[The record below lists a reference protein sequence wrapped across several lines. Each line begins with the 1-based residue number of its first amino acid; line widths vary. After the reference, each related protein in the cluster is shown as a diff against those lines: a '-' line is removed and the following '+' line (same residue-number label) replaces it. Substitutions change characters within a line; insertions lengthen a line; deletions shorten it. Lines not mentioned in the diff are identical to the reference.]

1 MRKEVD
7 TFQYVEAV
15 NRLMRKDG
23 ILLVAEGKNKKPNTM
38 TIGWGFLGTMWAKPV
53 FVVAVRHSRH
63 TFKLMEEADSFT
75 VCLPAKD
82 MAEAL
87 EFCGTKS
94 GRDVDKLKTYKWT
107 AVPGKTVNAPYIK
120 ECPVHFE
127 CGIIYKDDLKPGV
140 LPSDIED
147 GVYKSR
153 DMHMLYYGEVK
164 GVYAESDADKKLME

>member
-15 NRLMRKDG
+15 NKLMRKDG
-23 ILLVAEGKNKKPNTM
+23 ILLVAEGKDKKPNTM

-63 TFKLMEEADSFT
+63 TFKLLEESDSFT
-75 VCLPAKD
+75 VCLPARG

-94 GRDVDKLKTYKWT
+94 GRDVNKLKQCNWT
-107 AVPGKTVNAPYIK
+107 AVSGKKVDAPYIK

-127 CGIIYKDDLKPGV
+127 CKIIYKDDLKSGA
-140 LPSDIED
+140 LPNALED
-147 GVYKSR
+147 AVYKTK
-153 DMHMLYYGEVK
+153 DMHMLYYGEVM
-164 GVYAESDADKKLME
+164 GVYVEEDADAKLME